1 MKFAYA
7 ARDREVAFIIRL
19 LTIFGV
25 VEQRQMRLLFNHLSN
40 RSYGQI
46 LARLRREGL
55 AYFSPD
61 GQFLA
66 TSRYSLDHGKTLESV
81 MVSIL

>member
-25 VEQRQMRLLFNHLSN
+25 VEQRQMRLLFNH
-40 RSYGQI
+40 
-46 LARLRREGL
+46 
-55 AYFSPD
+55 
-61 GQFLA
+61 
-66 TSRYSLDHGKTLESV
+66 
-81 MVSIL
+81 

>member
-25 VEQRQMRLLFNHLSN
+25 VEQRQMRLLFNHSFLWPDP
-40 RSYGQI
+40 RTTP
-46 LARLRREGL
+46 ARGSGL
-55 AYFSPD
+55 LFAGRPIPC
-61 GQFLA
+61 
-66 TSRYSLDHGKTLESV
+66 HK
-81 MVSIL
+81 

>member
-40 RSYGQI
+40 RS
-46 LARLRREGL
+46 
-55 AYFSPD
+55 
-61 GQFLA
+61 
-66 TSRYSLDHGKTLESV
+66 
-81 MVSIL
+81 